1 MVIFYDR
8 PDENE
13 DEEENPMT
21 YIDGIWNQKNEVKG
35 TGWVSE
41 TGRRFKSVAVIKEIL
56 PPAVY
61 RFVNTDTGLF
71 FETQQFPTD
80 DVISLQGIPSDYILN
95 QIKLFWEKE
104 SEYKKYGLTH
114 KRGILLY
121 GEPGCG
127 KTSIIRILC
136 NEIIKKNGVV
146 FSVDD
151 FEDAIKFVSN
161 FRATEP
167 DRPILTIQEDV
178 EGLFDGSEG
187 ADQVKAALSFLDG
200 QDQTNNIIH
209 IATTNQPEKLGDRF
223 IKRPGR
229 FDLIIGLHSPTAET
243 REAYL
248 RHVGKGQIQE
258 DKLKELV
265 QKTEGLGLSYLR
277 ELMSTY
283 LCLGI
288 PLDETLERVRMNS
301 KTKIFT
307 NKDAKLGFTIGY
319 DSEKAAE

>member
-1 MVIFYDR
+1 MYPYEEGDITVGQYVDGMWKR
-8 PDENE
+8 NE
-13 DEEENPMT
+13 EIEK
-21 YIDGIWNQKNEVKG
+21 KNG
-35 TGWVSE
+35 TGWVSA
-41 TGRRFKSVAVIKEIL
+41 TGRRFQSAATIRDVL

-61 RFVNTDTGLF
+61 RFVSTETGLF

-80 DVISLQGIPSDYILN
+80 DVISLPGIPSDYILN

-187 ADQVKAALSFLDG
+187 ADQAKAALSFLDG
-200 QDQTNNIIH
+200 QIRRTTLFISLPRTNRKN
-209 IATTNQPEKLGDRF
+209 
-223 IKRPGR
+223 
-229 FDLIIGLHSPTAET
+229 
-243 REAYL
+243 
-248 RHVGKGQIQE
+248 
-258 DKLKELV
+258 
-265 QKTEGLGLSYLR
+265 
-277 ELMSTY
+277 
-283 LCLGI
+283 
-288 PLDETLERVRMNS
+288 
-301 KTKIFT
+301 
-307 NKDAKLGFTIGY
+307 
-319 DSEKAAE
+319 